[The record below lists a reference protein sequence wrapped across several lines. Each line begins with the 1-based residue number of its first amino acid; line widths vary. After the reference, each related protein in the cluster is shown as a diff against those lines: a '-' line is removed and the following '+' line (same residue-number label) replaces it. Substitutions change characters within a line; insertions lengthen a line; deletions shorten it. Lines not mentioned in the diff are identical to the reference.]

1 MKISINKIKPN
12 INNPR
17 FIKDYKFKKLVD
29 SIKEFPEMLEKRP
42 IVVDEDMIVLGGNMR
57 LKACQ
62 EAGLKEVDILIA
74 QGWTEEQKREFIIK
88 DNVGFGEWDWD
99 LLANDW
105 DNLLLEKWGL
115 DGVKFDWD
123 DLDYIEEAE
132 KKDVAE
138 DKIVIALG
146 NANKIKS
153 EITENLNKWLQKN
166 YPECEIK

>member
-99 LLANDW
+99 LL
-105 DNLLLEKWGL
+105 
-115 DGVKFDWD
+115 
-123 DLDYIEEAE
+123 
-132 KKDVAE
+132 
-138 DKIVIALG
+138 
-146 NANKIKS
+146 S
-153 EITENLNKWLQKN
+153 
-166 YPECEIK
+166 